1 MTIMKHRNRL
11 SFAAAITLAMAAAPV
26 PAASADPL
34 LVYGGPTYSP
44 STGGYVMNDFD
55 RLSPTA
61 HVNDA
66 GMAVTNAARYSSSGT
81 PLGLRALRWSASIP
95 VVDIGDFASKINS
108 GGTVIGSANLL
119 PARWAPSAATAT
131 ILEHPSQIYGYASPY
146 DLNDAGTG
154 VGLVSR
160 SYFNEFNQKVDLGTR
175 AARWD
180 GSGTALTQLGT
191 LGTDVD
197 GYTQAGA
204 RAINAAGSAVG
215 NAQKYDA
222 AGNYLGYWPVRW
234 DASAVAATPL
244 GHLGTSKNDPYG
256 GPDGITEGD
265 AFAINRVGTAVGYVN
280 VYDDS
285 GQFLRLHAPVRWDAS
300 GKAMELGNLGGGDA
314 TVRRSPAAL
323 NDAGT
328 AVGWAMKLT
337 DSGLGDSRAVRW
349 DASGTAAIE
358 LGTLGTDI
366 YGYATSFPWAL
377 NGSGTVVGEAEYV
390 NAAGMPEGDH
400 AVYWGTDTKAVDLN
414 TLIDPNS
421 GWNLRVALEISNTGW
436 IVGEGLF
443 DPDGLGG
450 QDAYSRTFLIQVPA
464 SVPEPGAGLVLML
477 IGACSLARRGHRGKT
492 PSRCV

>member
-1 MTIMKHRNRL
+1 MTSMKHRNRL
-11 SFAAAITLAMAAAPV
+11 SFAAAITLAMAVAPV

-44 STGGYVMNDFD
+44 STGGYVTNDFD
-55 RLSPTA
+55 LLSPTA

-81 PLGLRALRWSASIP
+81 PLGLRALRWSASSP
-95 VVDIGDFASKINS
+95 VVEIGDFASRINS

-175 AARWD
+175 PARWD
-180 GSGTALTQLGT
+180 GAGTALTELGT
-191 LGTDVD
+191 LGTNVD
-197 GYTQAGA
+197 GYTQAGV
-204 RAINAAGSAVG
+204 RAINAAGSTVG
-215 NAQKYDA
+215 NVQKYDA
-222 AGNYLGYWPVRW
+222 AGNFFGTWPVRW
-234 DASAVAATPL
+234 NASGVAATAL
-244 GHLGTSKNDPYG
+244 GHIGTT
-256 GPDGITEGD
+256 PDGITEGD
-265 AFAINRVGTAVGYVN
+265 AFAINRVGTALGYVN

-300 GKAMELGNLGGGDA
+300 GKATELGNLGGDA

-328 AVGWAMKLT
+328 AVGWANKLT
-337 DSGLGDSRAVRW
+337 LSGARDARAVRW
-349 DASGTAAIE
+349 DASGTAATE
-358 LGTLGTDI
+358 LGNLGIDI
-366 YGYATSFPWAL
+366 YGLATSFPWAV
-377 NGSGTVVGEAEYV
+377 NGSGTAVGEAEYV
-390 NAAGMPEGDH
+390 NAAGMPGGDH

-421 GWNLRVALEISNTGW
+421 GWDLRVALEISNTGW

-477 IGACSLARRGHRGKT
+477 IGACSLARRGHRGKI